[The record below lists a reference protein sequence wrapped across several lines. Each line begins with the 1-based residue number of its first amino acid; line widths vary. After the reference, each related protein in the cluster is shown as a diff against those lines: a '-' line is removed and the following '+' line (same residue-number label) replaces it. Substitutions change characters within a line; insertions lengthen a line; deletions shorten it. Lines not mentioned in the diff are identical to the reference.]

1 MKKILAIIAL
11 TLTVTACSGE
21 TTPKVTDVV
30 VPPQP
35 AVKVPDEIEDST
47 TPKTKKACIK
57 VWDAKLNKEVE
68 KCKVIK
74 IHKKYDGTTVPK

>member
-35 AVKVPDEIEDST
+35 AVKVPDEIEDSKPT
-47 TPKTKKACIK
+47 TKKSCIK
-57 VWDAKLNKEVE
+57 IWDAKLNKEIE
-68 KCKVIK
+68 KCKVIT
-74 IHKKYDGTTVPK
+74 IHKKYNGTPVPK